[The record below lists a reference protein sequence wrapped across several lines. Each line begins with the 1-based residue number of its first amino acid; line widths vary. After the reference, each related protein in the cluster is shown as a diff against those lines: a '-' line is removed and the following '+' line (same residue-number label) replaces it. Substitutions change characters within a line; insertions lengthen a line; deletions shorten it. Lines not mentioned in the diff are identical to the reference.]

1 LPDGEVRTFLAD
13 GDTVILRAFCERAG
27 LVRIGFGECA
37 ATVQPAAYTVVNP
50 VAPTGA

>member
-1 LPDGEVRTFLAD
+1 
-13 GDTVILRAFCERAG
+13 
-27 LVRIGFGECA
+27 VRIGFGECA